1 MDFFF
6 GLKLI
11 ARCTVT
17 IDRMF
22 LSNNSF
28 PAAASSGR
36 KIKLMADSKSVSSK
50 YDVTATHVDLLP
62 LKR

>member
-11 ARCTVT
+11 ARYTVT

-28 PAAASSGR
+28 PAASSGR